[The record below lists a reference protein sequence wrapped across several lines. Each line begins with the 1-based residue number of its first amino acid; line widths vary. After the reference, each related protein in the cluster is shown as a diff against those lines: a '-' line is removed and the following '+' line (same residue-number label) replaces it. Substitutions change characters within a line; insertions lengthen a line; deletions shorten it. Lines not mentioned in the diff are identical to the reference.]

1 MLTKEYLKDNFIT
14 AYFCDD
20 DRKFIE
26 ILTTSED
33 KKETYPTVIPFDE
46 NEPQYKILLEF
57 VTLDDLHENTYQL
70 KKTEREMYE
79 KELIEIAKKEGMV
92 LESSMID
99 TKFFNLLSKAL
110 FNFDPEKNSDQLF
123 ALKISLFEVD
133 KIKDAPNDDKKTKLR
148 KSKTL
153 IEALQVAFEIY
164 NT

>member
-26 ILTTSED
+26 ILSTSED
-33 KKETYPTVIPFDE
+33 KKETFPTVIPFDE

-79 KELIEIAKKEGMV
+79 KELVEIAKKEGMV

-110 FNFDPEKNSDQLF
+110 FNFDPEKDSDKLF

-133 KIKDAPNDDKKTKLR
+133 KIKDAPNDDKKAKLR

-153 IEALQVAFEIY
+153 IEALQAAFEIY

>member
-26 ILTTSED
+26 ILSTSED
-33 KKETYPTVIPFDE
+33 KKETFPTVIPFDE

-79 KELIEIAKKEGMV
+79 KELVEIAKKEGMV

-110 FNFDPEKNSDQLF
+110 FNFDPEKDSDKLF
-123 ALKISLFEVD
+123 ALKISLFEID
-133 KIKDAPNDDKKTKLR
+133 KIKDAPNDDKKAKLR

-153 IEALQVAFEIY
+153 IEALQAAFEIY

>member
-26 ILTTSED
+26 ILSTSED

-79 KELIEIAKKEGMV
+79 KELVEIAKKEGMV

-110 FNFDPEKNSDQLF
+110 FNFDPEKDSDKLF
-123 ALKISLFEVD
+123 ALKISLFEID
-133 KIKDAPNDDKKTKLR
+133 KIKDAPNDDKKAKLR

-153 IEALQVAFEIY
+153 IEALQAAFEIY

>member
-26 ILTTSED
+26 ILSTSED

-79 KELIEIAKKEGMV
+79 KELVEIAKKEGMV

-110 FNFDPEKNSDQLF
+110 FNFDPEKDSDKLF
-123 ALKISLFEVD
+123 ALKISLFEID

-153 IEALQVAFEIY
+153 IEALQAAFEIY

>member
-33 KKETYPTVIPFDE
+33 KKETHPTVIPFDE

-153 IEALQVAFEIY
+153 IEALQAAFEIY

>member
-57 VTLDDLHENTYQL
+57 VTLDQLHEITYKRKQE
-70 KKTEREMYE
+70 ERKDYE
-79 KELIEIAKKEGMV
+79 TAVLEIAKKEGLV
-92 LESSMID
+92 LEKNKVDS
-99 TKFFNLLSKAL
+99 KFFDLLVKTVFEEKSEDKEELFTLKIAL
-110 FNFDPEKNSDQLF
+110 FEL
-123 ALKISLFEVD
+123 D
-133 KIKDAPNDDKKTKLR
+133 KIKNSKNTKLKTKLR
-148 KSKTL
+148 KSQTIYDTL
-153 IEALQVAFEIY
+153 SVAFEL
-164 NT
+164 TK

>member
-26 ILTTSED
+26 ILSTSED
-33 KKETYPTVIPFDE
+33 KKETFPTVIPFDE

-110 FNFDPEKNSDQLF
+110 FDFDPEKNSDQLF
-123 ALKISLFEVD
+123 ALKISLFEID

-153 IEALQVAFEIY
+153 IEALQAAFEIY

>member
-110 FNFDPEKNSDQLF
+110 FDFDPEKNSDQLF
-123 ALKISLFEVD
+123 ALKISLFEID

-153 IEALQVAFEIY
+153 IEALQAAFEIY